1 NVVFS
6 CGQIVADGTV
16 YVYYGGADA
25 CIGVAA
31 ARIEDFTRKA

>member
-1 NVVFS
+1 M
-6 CGQIVADGTV
+6 V

-31 ARIEDFTRKA
+31 AKLEEFTAK